1 MKRILCYGD
10 SNTWG
15 HDPEN
20 GARRVS
26 DEYRWGQVLQQKL
39 GTEYCVI
46 EEGLC
51 GRRTA
56 GDGVLNLPENRGWD
70 GYEYFLPCIRSHV
83 PLELVIIMI
92 GTNDMQIPFD
102 LQPEYTGEMLGKYIE
117 AIEEV
122 ARLRDIAVPS
132 VLLISPIAIDPAIT
146 ENETFNE
153 IFGAQ
158 SLPKSAKL
166 AGIIEAVAK
175 KYNVHYLRAEDYA
188 KASKA
193 DGLHMNAE
201 NHKLVGE
208 AVYNKVVN
216 DIFKLS

>member
-122 ARLRDIAVPS
+122 SRLRDIEVPP

-146 ENETFNE
+146 ENETFNA

-201 NHKLVGE
+201 NHKLLGA

-216 DIFKLS
+216 DILK

>member
-20 GARRVS
+20 GARRIN
-26 DEYRWGQVLQQKL
+26 DEWRWGQVLQQKL
-39 GTEYCVI
+39 GAEYCVI

-56 GDGVLNLPENRGWD
+56 GDGVLGLPENKAWD

-117 AIEEV
+117 ALEEIS
-122 ARLRDIAVPS
+122 RLRELDMPP

-146 ENETFNE
+146 ENETFNA

-158 SLPKSAKL
+158 SLPKSARL

-201 NHKLVGE
+201 NHKLLGE
-208 AVYNKVVN
+208 AVYNKVVT
-216 DIFKLS
+216 DIL